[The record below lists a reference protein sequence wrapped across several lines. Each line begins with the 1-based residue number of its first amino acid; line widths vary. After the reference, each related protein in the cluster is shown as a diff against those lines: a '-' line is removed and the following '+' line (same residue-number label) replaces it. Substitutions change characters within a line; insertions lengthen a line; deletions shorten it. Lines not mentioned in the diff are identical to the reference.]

1 MEPLAL
7 SLVRLDITVDDVKVF
22 SLLPFEITLS
32 FSISSSPRSKLGG
45 TVTKERDKKKT
56 DKKKKTD
63 QKSVKK
69 YNIIIII
76 LLTSLFN

>member
-1 MEPLAL
+1 MEPLEL

-45 TVTKERDKKKT
+45 TVTKERDKKKPI
-56 DKKKKTD
+56 KKKPIKNRS
-63 QKSVKK
+63 KNN
-69 YNIIIII
+69 YNNI
-76 LLTSLFN
+76 TN

>member
-45 TVTKERDKKKT
+45 TVTKERDKKKPI
-56 DKKKKTD
+56 KKKTD

-76 LLTSLFN
+76 LPTSLFN

>member
-1 MEPLAL
+1 MEPLEL

-56 DKKKKTD
+56 DKKKTD

>member
-7 SLVRLDITVDDVKVF
+7 SLVRLDITVDDIKVF

-45 TVTKERDKKKT
+45 TVTKERDKKKPI
-56 DKKKKTD
+56 KKKTD

>member
-7 SLVRLDITVDDVKVF
+7 SLVRIDITVDDVKVF

-56 DKKKKTD
+56 DKKKKNRSKIG
-63 QKSVKK
+63 QKIQHN
-69 YNIIIII
+69 YNNI
-76 LLTSLFN
+76 TN

>member
-56 DKKKKTD
+56 DQKKTD

>member
-7 SLVRLDITVDDVKVF
+7 SLVRFDITVDDIKVF
-22 SLLPFEITLS
+22 
-32 FSISSSPRSKLGG
+32 SSSPRSKLGG
-45 TVTKERDKKKT
+45 TVTKERDKKKPI
-56 DKKKKTD
+56 KKKTD

-76 LLTSLFN
+76 LPTSLFN

>member
-22 SLLPFEITLS
+22 PLLPFEITLS

-45 TVTKERDKKKT
+45 TVTKERDKKNRS
-56 DKKKKTD
+56 KKKTD

>member
-1 MEPLAL
+1 MEPLEQ

-45 TVTKERDKKKT
+45 TVTKERDKKKPI
-56 DKKKKTD
+56 KKKTD

>member
-45 TVTKERDKKKT
+45 TVTKERDKKKPV
-56 DKKKKTD
+56 KKKTD
-63 QKSVKK
+63 QKLVKK
-69 YNIIIII
+69 YNIIVII

>member
-22 SLLPFEITLS
+22 SVLPFEITLS

-45 TVTKERDKKKT
+45 TVTKERDKKKPI
-56 DKKKKTD
+56 KKKTD

>member
-56 DKKKKTD
+56 DKKKTD

>member
-1 MEPLAL
+1 MEPLEL

-45 TVTKERDKKKT
+45 TVTKERDKKKPI
-56 DKKKKTD
+56 KKKTD

-76 LLTSLFN
+76 LLTRLFN

>member
-1 MEPLAL
+1 MEPLEL

-45 TVTKERDKKKT
+45 TVTKERDKKKPI
-56 DKKKKTD
+56 KKKNRSKIG
-63 QKSVKK
+63 QKIQHN
-69 YNIIIII
+69 YNNI
-76 LLTSLFN
+76 TN

>member
-7 SLVRLDITVDDVKVF
+7 SLVRLDITVDDIKVF

-45 TVTKERDKKKT
+45 TVTKERDKKKPI
-56 DKKKKTD
+56 KKKTD

-76 LLTSLFN
+76 LPTSLFN

>member
-32 FSISSSPRSKLGG
+32 FSISSSPRSKLSIVGG
-45 TVTKERDKKKT
+45 TVTKERDKKKPI
-56 DKKKKTD
+56 KKNRSKIG
-63 QKSVKK
+63 QKIQHN
-69 YNIIIII
+69 YNNI
-76 LLTSLFN
+76 TN

>member
-1 MEPLAL
+1 MEPLEL
-7 SLVRLDITVDDVKVF
+7 SLVRLDITVDDVNVF

-45 TVTKERDKKKT
+45 TVTKERDKKKPI
-56 DKKKKTD
+56 KKKTD

-76 LLTSLFN
+76 LLTNLFN

>member
-7 SLVRLDITVDDVKVF
+7 SLVRFDITVDDIKVF

-45 TVTKERDKKKT
+45 TVTKERDKKKPI
-56 DKKKKTD
+56 KKKTD

-76 LLTSLFN
+76 LPTSLFN

>member
-32 FSISSSPRSKLGG
+32 FSISSSPRSKLSIVGG
-45 TVTKERDKKKT
+45 TVTKERDKK
-56 DKKKKTD
+56 
-63 QKSVKK
+63 
-69 YNIIIII
+69 NR
-76 LLTSLFN
+76 

>member
-1 MEPLAL
+1 MEPLVL

-22 SLLPFEITLS
+22 SLLPFEITLF

-56 DKKKKTD
+56 DKKKTD
-63 QKSVKK
+63 QKLVKK

-76 LLTSLFN
+76 VLTSLFN

>member
-1 MEPLAL
+1 MEPLEL

-45 TVTKERDKKKT
+45 TVTKERDKKKPI
-56 DKKKKTD
+56 KKKTD

>member
-45 TVTKERDKKKT
+45 TVTKERDKKKPI
-56 DKKKKTD
+56 KKKTD

-76 LLTSLFN
+76 LLTRLFN

>member
-1 MEPLAL
+1 MEPLEL

-45 TVTKERDKKKT
+45 TVTKERDKKKPI
-56 DKKKKTD
+56 KKKPIKNRSKNT
-63 QKSVKK
+63 
-69 YNIIIII
+69 
-76 LLTSLFN
+76 T

>member
-1 MEPLAL
+1 MEPLEL

-22 SLLPFEITLS
+22 SLLPFEKTLS

-56 DKKKKTD
+56 DKKKTD

>member
-45 TVTKERDKKKT
+45 TVTKERDKKKPI
-56 DKKKKTD
+56 KKKTD

>member
-56 DKKKKTD
+56 DKKKKNRSKIG
-63 QKSVKK
+63 QKIQHN
-69 YNIIIII
+69 YNNI
-76 LLTSLFN
+76 TN